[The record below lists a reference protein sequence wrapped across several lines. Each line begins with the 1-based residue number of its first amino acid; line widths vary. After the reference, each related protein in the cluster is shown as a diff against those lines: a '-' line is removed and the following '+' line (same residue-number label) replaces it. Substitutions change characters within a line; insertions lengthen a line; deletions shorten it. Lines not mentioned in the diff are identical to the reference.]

1 MEEINEIQSY
11 IVNGYVFETKTEYNE
26 AVQEKKAIKY
36 LSSELNLSNIEKT
49 YKLYCELIEKKIFK
63 TPVGMDYLKKLR
75 DVVIKSGNYKAEDI
89 MPIPVKTTGHME
101 KERVEKYIS
110 TKYETTVK
118 QYESEKKNMKS
129 RLSPSILFN
138 IVLIAVVIAM
148 FIITKNSDSP
158 NILNYERVIQDKYSS
173 WQSEL
178 NEKEQELKEL
188 EWKINH
194 PEE

>member
-1 MEEINEIQSY
+1 MGI
-11 IVNGYVFETKTEYNE
+11 
-26 AVQEKKAIKY
+26 
-36 LSSELNLSNIEKT
+36 
-49 YKLYCELIEKKIFK
+49 
-63 TPVGMDYLKKLR
+63 DYLKKLR

-118 QYESEKKNMKS
+118 QYESEKKKMKS
-129 RLSPSILFN
+129 RLSTSILFN
-138 IVLIAVVIAM
+138 IVLVAVVIAM

>member
-1 MEEINEIQSY
+1 
-11 IVNGYVFETKTEYNE
+11 
-26 AVQEKKAIKY
+26 
-36 LSSELNLSNIEKT
+36 
-49 YKLYCELIEKKIFK
+49 
-63 TPVGMDYLKKLR
+63 
-75 DVVIKSGNYKAEDI
+75 
-89 MPIPVKTTGHME
+89 
-101 KERVEKYIS
+101 
-110 TKYETTVK
+110 
-118 QYESEKKNMKS
+118 
-129 RLSPSILFN
+129 
-138 IVLIAVVIAM
+138 M

>member
-1 MEEINEIQSY
+1 
-11 IVNGYVFETKTEYNE
+11 
-26 AVQEKKAIKY
+26 
-36 LSSELNLSNIEKT
+36 
-49 YKLYCELIEKKIFK
+49 
-63 TPVGMDYLKKLR
+63 MDYLKKLR

-110 TKYETTVK
+110 NKYETTVK
-118 QYESEKKNMKS
+118 QYESEKKKMKS
-129 RLSPSILFN
+129 RLSTSILFN
-138 IVLIAVVIAM
+138 IVLVAVVIAM

>member
-1 MEEINEIQSY
+1 MNP
-11 IVNGYVFETKTEYNE
+11 
-26 AVQEKKAIKY
+26 KK
-36 LSSELNLSNIEKT
+36 
-49 YKLYCELIEKKIFK
+49 KK
-63 TPVGMDYLKKLR
+63 
-75 DVVIKSGNYKAEDI
+75 
-89 MPIPVKTTGHME
+89 
-101 KERVEKYIS
+101 
-110 TKYETTVK
+110 
-118 QYESEKKNMKS
+118 MKS
-129 RLSPSILFN
+129 RLSTSILFN
-138 IVLIAVVIAM
+138 IVLVAVVIAM

>member
-36 LSSELNLSNIEKT
+36 LSS
-49 YKLYCELIEKKIFK
+49 
-63 TPVGMDYLKKLR
+63 
-75 DVVIKSGNYKAEDI
+75 
-89 MPIPVKTTGHME
+89 
-101 KERVEKYIS
+101 
-110 TKYETTVK
+110 KYETTVK
-118 QYESEKKNMKS
+118 QYESEKKKMKS
-129 RLSPSILFN
+129 RLSTSILFN
-138 IVLIAVVIAM
+138 IVLVAVVIAM